1 MAVYGTRP
9 EAIKVAPVVQAMQQS
24 GHLDPVVV
32 VTGQHREM
40 LDQVNS
46 LFGITPH
53 HDLDIISSRQSLED
67 ITTRTLQGLAPL
79 MDRERPELVLVQGDT
94 TTCFAAALSAFY
106 HRVPVVHVEAGL
118 RTDNPYNPFP
128 EEVNR
133 RLTTQLAS
141 LHLAPTSTSRENLI
155 ASGVPAAAIVT
166 TGNTVI
172 DALLEVVA
180 RDAPFAVPE
189 LKRMDGR
196 RCVLITSHR
205 RESWG
210 EPMRNSGNA
219 IRRLAQT
226 FSDVLFILPV
236 HLNPVVRDVLLP
248 LLSDVPNVLI
258 TEPLDYGDFSRCMS
272 MSEVVLTDSGGVQE
286 EAPSLGKP
294 VLVMR
299 ETTER
304 PEAVTAGTVRLVGTD
319 EQSIVDEVTRLLTD
333 PQAHARMAQA
343 VNPYGD
349 GHAAARSVA
358 AMEHFF
364 GHAPRPEEFDPAGA
378 TPGR

>member
-1 MAVYGTRP
+1 MPRKVMAVYGTRP

-46 LFGITPH
+46 LFGITPD

-106 HRVPVVHVEAGL
+106 HRVPVVHLEAGL

-189 LKRMDGR
+189 LKRIDGR

-210 EPMRNSGNA
+210 EPMRSSGNA
-219 IRRLAQT
+219 IRRLAHE
-226 FSDVLFILPV
+226 FSDVLFLLPV

-258 TEPLDYGDFSRCMS
+258 TEPLDYGDFSRCM
-272 MSEVVLTDSGGVQE
+272 
-286 EAPSLGKP
+286 
-294 VLVMR
+294 
-299 ETTER
+299 
-304 PEAVTAGTVRLVGTD
+304 
-319 EQSIVDEVTRLLTD
+319 
-333 PQAHARMAQA
+333 
-343 VNPYGD
+343 NW
-349 GHAAARSVA
+349 ARSS
-358 AMEHFF
+358 
-364 GHAPRPEEFDPAGA
+364 
-378 TPGR
+378 